1 MRNME
6 QAFVNVTFPEVETL
20 QTIPSSSDEAGKDE
34 LTAQRGVDNHHDNNK
49 TDPVPFPIAIVGMG
63 MRLPGGVRCAEQFWD
78 LIVNKRDGLCQV
90 PGSRY
95 NVEAFYDESRP
106 GAIRTKHGHFLHED
120 ITQLDNVFFGIG
132 KPEAEKLDP
141 QQRLLL
147 EVVWECMENGGQ
159 TDWQGSNIGCYVGV
173 FGEDWLDLLSKDTLQ
188 HDRYRVMSAGD
199 FALSNR
205 VSYVYDLRGPSVTL
219 RTGCS
224 SSMVGLHDACQA
236 LYAGDCS
243 SALVAGTNLIMGPT
257 MTTTMSE
264 NLVVSTSGICK
275 TFDAAADGYGRGEA
289 INVIYIKPLH
299 DALRQGDP
307 IRAIIRSTA
316 VNCDGRTPSITTP
329 GAEAQEQL
337 IRHAYKKAQIVG
349 DEVSR
354 TAFFECHGTGTIVGD
369 TAEASVVANIFGRD
383 GIYIGAV
390 KPNVGH
396 SEGASGITSIIKG
409 VLALENNLIPPNVHF
424 RSPNPKI
431 PFDSAKLR
439 VPVEPTQWPA
449 DRRKRVS
456 VNSFGIGGT
465 NAHTILDC
473 ASLPSPFETIKL
485 GLHARS
491 NSETHLL
498 VVSAKSKSSLDRRVD
513 AVARYVQDKTPSLP
527 DLAYTLARRRVHLP
541 NRAFALANKDG
552 LVSTFEKSTSTGPRV
567 VFAFTGQ
574 GAQWPTMG
582 RDLMAQFPTFRE
594 DIRNLDHVLQTLEVA
609 PAWKIEEELSKRDD
623 TSRVGDAEFAQPLTT
638 AIQIALVNLLREWG
652 VLPTLVVGHSSG
664 EIAAAYASG
673 AISASLAIVLSYFR
687 GQSIKAV
694 PPRDGAMAAVGM
706 SPELAKTYLRQG
718 ITIACEN
725 SPQSVTLSGD
735 KNALDAVLA
744 QIHTDNKDT
753 FIRRLAVNVAYHSH
767 HMTEPAQVYETCI
780 LPFMSHNEYMVPL
793 YSTVTTKV
801 ICDPSELDAGYW
813 CQNLQSTVLF
823 GPALQRILRDDSSGL
838 LFLEVGPHSAL
849 VGPIRQMVQS
859 EQITERTPPYVATLR
874 RGHGRWESLLE
885 TAGRLFCHGAPIN
898 LSAVVADGKVLTD
911 LPLYP
916 WQHEGRLWSESRLSH
931 DWRFREA
938 PYHELLGCRCL
949 ESTSVEP
956 SWRNLLQLDQVPWLT
971 DHRVCKEVVFPCAGY
986 VAMVGEAV
994 HQITGA
1000 TDFTVKNLFM
1010 KTTLTITPSETTEVV
1025 TTLRIGK
1032 LADNIDSSW
1041 YDFTISAFQK
1051 DTWKKYCVGHV
1062 RPGPTKEHPVLEI
1075 PSYCRSVPSDRWYSA
1090 LEARGLDYGP
1100 HFRGLESILA
1110 SPTDPSA
1117 TATIPDRGMFHANHY
1132 ALHPIIIDQSL
1143 QLLSVAATNGIPRKL
1158 TRLCIPMA
1166 IEELYIGTGKGSM
1179 SLEMSCQ
1186 EAGGTLC
1193 GNGAVLAENK
1203 VVLSLRAG
1211 HFFNIQDPDIGRP
1224 VLPVASSP
1232 SWKPHIDFV
1241 PSENQFPPLF
1251 VNLTLAE
1258 GASRLT
1264 LLAILETYHQ
1274 SRALVA
1280 DAPHLKKWHSWL
1292 KSEYDAICHGGGQAW
1307 LTEVKDALALSNHER
1322 SEALKNYKCISNN
1335 EIEMWICELCKSIIG
1350 NVHDMLKGRVEPLD
1364 ILMEDGKLKSFYQ
1377 FASAM
1382 TPWNKYLELLGH
1394 SNPLLRVLEVGGGT
1408 GGDTLMALEG
1418 LSLGNGNRLYAK
1430 YTFTDIS
1437 PAFLPHAKERF
1448 KSYADIE
1455 YATLDISQDPTEQGF
1470 QPASYDLIIA
1480 SNVLHATPSI
1490 STSLTHVRKLLA
1502 PGGRLM
1508 LIELTPET
1516 PLMDY
1521 IMGILP
1527 GWWLGEGDGRV
1538 GKPYITREQWHQKL
1552 LDANFSGVDAALID
1566 NQAPYQLKSHII
1578 SQTVPI
1584 QCAPKVD
1591 AYIYYRGSITEWT
1604 RDLESQLTSAGHTV
1618 RCNNL
1623 QNPPPLGSNVIVL
1636 VDVEGPFLHDMTEED
1651 FRSFQ
1656 MFISNMNSG
1665 RILWVTRSVQ
1675 MHCDD
1680 PRFALTLGVV
1690 RTSRHEVTRDF
1701 ATLELDKVDGDAVRP
1716 VVRVFEKVI
1725 LQTDKPTIQRDFEF
1739 ALQDG
1744 LVHVNRFQWSSLDDQ
1759 LSETSQVD
1767 GPRKLDIASYAI
1779 LDSLA
1784 WSCTGFT
1791 STSLGPKDVE
1801 IDIKY
1806 FALNF
1811 RDMMTAMGFIGNK
1824 DNIGLEASGI
1834 VRRVGSSVT
1843 AVSVG
1848 DRVMVIDRG
1857 LACTRKTIRED
1868 QCLPIPDDISLEDA
1882 AAVTCVYATVIYSLI
1897 YMGNL
1902 EEGQS
1907 VLIHSACGGVG
1918 LAAIQL
1924 CQMIGAEIY
1933 ATVGSEEKVRY
1944 LTETMG
1950 IPSDHIFNS
1959 RNSSFLSGLMTKTN
1973 GRGVDLVLNSLSGEL
1988 LHASWQCV
1996 ARSGKMLELGKRDFM
2011 GHGKLD
2017 MDLFSENRSFI
2028 GVDLLQVLDDSPS
2041 LLHQMAEEMMA
2052 YLVSGRIQPIRP
2064 IHTYDAES
2072 VIKGFRYMQSGQN
2085 MGKIVIRMPD
2095 DPSTLPVTQLHE
2107 MTPYFTDA
2115 SSYLLVGG
2123 LGGLGRAVA
2132 LWMVEKGARHLI
2144 FLSRSDTSSP
2154 KRQAFVQDLI
2164 SQGCSVTA
2172 VTGNV
2177 ANMGDVQRAIAAARK
2192 PIAGVVQMSMVLKDQ
2207 SLRKMSY
2214 EEWKAAL
2221 SPKVQGTWNLHHA
2234 LKHIPLDF
2242 FVLMGSVAG
2251 ICGWSGQ
2258 ANYGAANTFLDAF
2271 VQYRRSQGLVA
2282 SVIDLGLMEDI
2293 GYVNEFSLTDT
2304 LARARSSSILMLE
2317 ESHLLKAMEKAM
2329 LSQRF
2334 DSPSQLV
2341 IGLGVTNAVSDDDL
2355 AVMYTQEAR
2364 CSGWNNILSNVNQTS
2379 VISKADELREYM
2391 KAIQKAPELLDKPA
2405 TEQRLTEE
2413 LGKLIASYTSRPD
2426 DMTRDEL
2433 ANIAIDS
2440 LMTFEIRTWFRRHA
2454 AIELTLLDVS
2464 NAGTA
2469 GELSKIALRKLR
2481 DLLNQGKSEEAR
2493 SAPSTETPNDNYEKD
2508 IEIGAEIRPLPGQAP
2523 DWTSESEGRVFLT
2536 GATGFL
2542 GAFLLE
2548 QFVGLPQVKSIA
2560 CLVRAS
2566 NPEAGMERLSDACR
2580 KFGISTNFRA
2590 KVFVVPGDITKDRL
2604 GLTRQRF
2611 DQLAKWASVVFHFG
2625 AYANYTLPYSVHRN
2639 SNVLGTLEVLRFANS
2654 GRLKTVHHCSSI
2666 SACGIPEALS
2676 GETPEDQRPLLESQ
2690 KISQTLGYSQSKFV
2704 SENIVWNAMDKG
2716 FPIVI
2721 YRPGIVTG
2729 HSITGVCKKEDVFN
2743 RLLSHCIRL
2752 GCYPRPPDQL
2762 AQFVPVD
2769 FVCSAIAHISLRSD
2783 SIGHAFNVVLPG
2795 EGQKI
2800 TLKTIFDLLSQ
2811 ICPTPL
2817 RSMSFPEWADLYLKG
2832 GDANIKVVGPVLSD
2846 RLAGYRLWWDEMDHI
2861 SPFSMQNVHR
2871 ALSDH
2876 PEILRVKSMREL
2888 LKTYYDYWMHEEKD
2902 ES

>member
-1 MRNME
+1 ME
-6 QAFVNVTFPEVETL
+6 QAFVNVTLPEVETL
-20 QTIPSSSDEAGKDE
+20 ATIPSSSDEPLNQGQDE
-34 LTAQRGVDNHHDNNK
+34 CSANNLNGNHR
-49 TDPVPFPIAIVGMG
+49 TEPVPFPIAIVGMG
-63 MRLPGGVRCAEQFWD
+63 MRLPGGVRCAEEFWD
-78 LIVNKRDGLCQV
+78 FIINKRDGLCQV
-90 PGSRY
+90 PDSRY

-106 GAIRTKHGHFLHED
+106 GAIRTKHGHFIHED
-120 ITQLDNVFFGIG
+120 IAQLDNVFFGIG

-159 TDWQGSNIGCYVGV
+159 TDWQGGNIGCYVGV

-236 LYAGDCS
+236 LYTGDCS

-264 NLVVSTSGICK
+264 NMVVSTSGRCK

-289 INVIYIKPLH
+289 VNVIYIKPLH
-299 DALRQGDP
+299 DALQQGDP

-329 GAEAQEQL
+329 GAKAQEQL
-337 IRHAYKKAQIVG
+337 IRHAYKKARIDG
-349 DEVSR
+349 DEVCK
-354 TAFFECHGTGTIVGD
+354 TAFFECHGTGTLVGD
-369 TAEASVVANIFGRD
+369 TAETSVVANIFGRD

-396 SEGASGITSIIKG
+396 SEGASGITSIIKC
-409 VLALENNLIPPNVHF
+409 VLALEHNLIPPNVHF
-424 RSPNPKI
+424 RTPNPKI

-439 VPVEPTQWPA
+439 VPVEPTPWPA
-449 DRRKRVS
+449 DRRNRVS

-465 NAHTILDC
+465 NAH
-473 ASLPSPFETIKL
+473 
-485 GLHARS
+485 
-491 NSETHLL
+491 
-498 VVSAKSKSSLDRRVD
+498 V
-513 AVARYVQDKTPSLP
+513 
-527 DLAYTLARRRVHLP
+527 
-541 NRAFALANKDG
+541 
-552 LVSTFEKSTSTGPRV
+552 
-567 VFAFTGQ
+567 

-582 RDLMAQFPTFRE
+582 RDLMVRFATFRD
-594 DIRNLDHVLQTLEVA
+594 DIRNLDHVLRTLEAA
-609 PAWKIEEELSKRDD
+609 PAWTIEEELSRE
-623 TSRVGDAEFAQPLTT
+623 TEASRIGDAEFTQPLTT
-638 AIQIALVNLLREWG
+638 AIQVALVNLLRRWG
-652 VLPTLVVGHSSG
+652 VCPTSVVGHSSG

-673 AISASLAIVLSYFR
+673 AISASLAIILSYFR
-687 GQSIKAV
+687 GQAIKAV
-694 PPRDGAMAAVGM
+694 PPRSGAMAAVGM

-718 ITIACEN
+718 ITLACEN

-735 KNALDAVLA
+735 KNPLDAMLA
-744 QIHTDNKDT
+744 QIYTDDKDT
-753 FIRRLAVNVAYHSH
+753 FTRRLTVDVAYHSH

-780 LPFMSHNEYMVPL
+780 LPFISHNEYMVPL
-793 YSTVTTKV
+793 YSTVTTRV
-801 ICDPSELDAGYW
+801 VCDPSELDAGYW

-823 GPALQRILRDDSSGL
+823 GPAIQHMTIERI
-838 LFLEVGPHSAL
+838 
-849 VGPIRQMVQS
+849 
-859 EQITERTPPYVATLR
+859 PPYVPTLR
-874 RGHGRWESLLE
+874 RGHSQWESLLE
-885 TAGRLFCHGAPIN
+885 TAGRLFCHGVPID
-898 LSAVVADGKVLTD
+898 LSAVVEDGKVLTD

-916 WQHEGRLWSESRLSH
+916 WQH
-931 DWRFREA
+931 D
-938 PYHELLGCRCL
+938 
-949 ESTSVEP
+949 
-956 SWRNLLQLDQVPWLT
+956 
-971 DHRVCKEVVFPCAGY
+971 
-986 VAMVGEAV
+986 
-994 HQITGA
+994 
-1000 TDFTVKNLFM
+1000 VKNLFM

-1025 TTLRIGK
+1025 TNLRTEK
-1032 LADNIDSSW
+1032 LTDSIDSSW
-1041 YDFTISAFQK
+1041 YEFTISAFQK
-1051 DTWKKYCVGHV
+1051 EVWKKYCVGQV
-1062 RPGPTKEHPVLEI
+1062 RPGPTKEHPI
-1075 PSYCRSVPSDRWYSA
+1075 PKIPTYCRTVPEDRWYNA
-1090 LEARGLDYGP
+1090 LEGRGLDYGP

-1110 SPTDPSA
+1110 STTKPTA
-1117 TATIPDRGMFHANHY
+1117 TATIRDRALFHAHNY

-1143 QLLSVAATNGIPRKL
+1143 QLLSVAATNGLPRRL
-1158 TRLCIPMA
+1158 ARLCIPMA
-1166 IEELYIGTGKGSM
+1166 IEELYIGTGKGPM

-1186 EAGGTLC
+1186 DAGGALC
-1193 GNGAVLAENK
+1193 GNGVVLAENK
-1203 VVLSLRAG
+1203 VVLSLHEG

-1224 VLPVASSP
+1224 LLPVASVP
-1232 SWKPHIDFV
+1232 RWMPHIDFV
-1241 PSENQFPPLF
+1241 PYEKQLPPLYAN
-1251 VNLTLAE
+1251 VPLGE
-1258 GASRLT
+1258 GVARLT
-1264 LLAILETYHQ
+1264 LLAILETYYQ
-1274 SRALVA
+1274 SRTLVA
-1280 DAPHLKKWHSWL
+1280 EVPHLKKWHSWIQ
-1292 KSEYDAICHGGGQAW
+1292 SEYERICRGGQSW
-1307 LTEVKDALALSNHER
+1307 LKDVKDVLSLSHHER
-1322 SEALKNYKCISNN
+1322 IEALKNYKCYSNT
-1335 EIEMWICELCKSIIG
+1335 EIEMWTYEISTSIIRSLP
-1350 NVHDMLKGRVEPLD
+1350 DMMKGKVEPIDL
-1364 ILMEDGKLKSFYQ
+1364 LMEDGKLKSFYQ
-1377 FASAM
+1377 FASRM
-1382 TPWNKYLELLGH
+1382 NPWNKYLTLLGH

-1418 LSLGNGNRLYAK
+1418 LTLGNGNRLYAK

-1455 YATLDISQDPTEQGF
+1455 YAILDISQNPAEQGF
-1470 QPASYDLIIA
+1470 EPGSYDLIIA

-1490 STSLTHVRKLLA
+1490 SKSLTHVRKLLA

-1527 GWWLGEGDGRV
+1527 GWWLGEADGRL
-1538 GKPYITREQWHQKL
+1538 GKPYITSEEWHRKL
-1552 LDANFSGVDAALID
+1552 LDASFTGVDAALTD

-1578 SQTVPI
+1578 SQAVPI
-1584 QCAPKVD
+1584 QSSPKV
-1591 AYIYYRGSITEWT
+1591 AVRILYRGPTTEWAL
-1604 RDLESQLTSAGHTV
+1604 DLESQLSRAGHTV
-1618 RCNNL
+1618 NWHSL
-1623 QNPPPLGSNVIVL
+1623 QTPPPLGSNVIVL
-1636 VDVEGPFLHDMTEED
+1636 VDLEGPFLNDMTEEE
-1651 FRSFQ
+1651 FRCLQ
-1656 MFISNMNSG
+1656 LFISNMNSG
-1665 RILWVTRSVQ
+1665 RILWVTRPVQ

-1680 PRFALTLGVV
+1680 PRFALTLGLV

-1701 ATLELDKVDGDAVRP
+1701 ATLELDKVDEDAVQS
-1716 VVRVFEKVI
+1716 VVQVFEKVV
-1725 LQTDKPTIQRDFEF
+1725 LQTDKPTVQRDFEF

-1744 LVHVNRFQWSSLDDQ
+1744 LVHVNRFQWCSLEEQ
-1759 LSETSQVD
+1759 LIEVSHVD
-1767 GPRKLDIASYAI
+1767 GPRKLDIGSYAI
-1779 LDSLA
+1779 LDSLT
-1784 WSCTGFT
+1784 WSCEGFR
-1791 STSLGPKDVE
+1791 SFPLGAKDVE
-1801 IDIKY
+1801 IDIEY

-1824 DNIGLEASGI
+1824 SNIGLEASGI
-1834 VRRVGSSVT
+1834 VRCVGSGVT

-1868 QCLPIPDDISLEDA
+1868 QCLLIPDDLSLEDA
-1882 AAVTCVYATVIYSLI
+1882 AAVTCVYATVIYSLLH
-1897 YMGNL
+1897 MGNL

-1924 CQMIGAEIY
+1924 CQMIGAEVY

-1950 IPSDHIFNS
+1950 IPAEHIFNS
-1959 RNSSFLSGLMTKTN
+1959 RNSSFLPGLLKKTN

-1988 LHASWQCV
+1988 LHASWKCV
-1996 ARSGKMLELGKRDFM
+1996 ARSGKMLELGKRDFL

-2028 GVDLLQVLDDSPS
+2028 GVDLLQVLDDDPS
-2041 LLHQMAEEMMA
+2041 LLHQMAQEMMA
-2052 YLVSGRIQPIRP
+2052 YLTSGRIQPIRP
-2064 IHTYDAES
+2064 IHTYEA
-2072 VIKGFRYMQSGQN
+2072 VNVKKAFRYMQGGQN

-2095 DPSTLPVTQLHE
+2095 NPTLLPVTQLYE
-2107 MTPYFTDA
+2107 AMPYFTDS

-2132 LWMVEKGARHLI
+2132 MWMVEKGARHLI
-2144 FLSRSDTSSP
+2144 FLSRSDTSSS
-2154 KRQAFVQDLI
+2154 KRQAFVQDLT
-2164 SQGCSVTA
+2164 SQGCCVTA
-2172 VTGNV
+2172 VKGDV
-2177 ANMGDVQRAIAAARK
+2177 ANLGDVQRAIAAARK
-2192 PIAGVVQMSMVLKDQ
+2192 PIAGLVQMSMVLKDQ

-2234 LKHIPLDF
+2234 FKHMPLDF

-2271 VQYRRSQGLVA
+2271 AKYRRSQGLVA

-2293 GYVNEFSLTDT
+2293 GYVSEFSLLDT
-2304 LARARSSSILMLE
+2304 LARARSSSILMLG
-2317 ESHLLKAMEKAM
+2317 ESHLLKAMERTI
-2329 LSQRF
+2329 LSRKF
-2334 DSPSQLV
+2334 ESPSQLI
-2341 IGLGVTNAVSDDDL
+2341 IGLGSTNVMSDDDL
-2355 AVMYTQEAR
+2355 AVMWTQEAR

-2426 DMTRDEL
+2426 EMTRDEL

-2481 DLLNQGKSEEAR
+2481 DLLNQGISGDVKSIESIENA
-2493 SAPSTETPNDNYEKD
+2493 NDNYEKD
-2508 IEIGAEIRPLPGQAP
+2508 MVLGTEIRPLPGEAP

-2548 QFVGLPQVKSIA
+2548 QFICLPQVKSIA
-2560 CLVRAS
+2560 CLVRAT
-2566 NPEAGMERLSDACR
+2566 NAAAGMERLSDACR
-2580 KFGISTNFRA
+2580 KFGITADFRA
-2590 KVFVVPGDITKDRL
+2590 KVFVVPGDITKDHL
-2604 GLTRQRF
+2604 GLARHRY

-2625 AYANYTLPYSVHRN
+2625 AYANYTLPYSVHRS
-2639 SNVLGTLEVLRFANS
+2639 SNVLGTLEILRFANS
-2654 GRLKTVHHCSSI
+2654 GRLKAIHHCSSI

-2704 SENIVWNAMDKG
+2704 SENIAWNAMERG
-2716 FPIVI
+2716 FPIAI

-2769 FVCSAIAHISLRSD
+2769 FVCSAIAQISLCSD

-2800 TLKTIFDLLSQ
+2800 TLKDIFDLLSQ
-2811 ICPTPL
+2811 ICPSPL
-2817 RSMSFPEWADLYLKG
+2817 RSMSFPEWAELYMKG
-2832 GDANIKVVGPVLSD
+2832 GDTNIKVVGPVLVD

-2861 SPFSMQNVHR
+2861 SPYSTVNLHH
-2871 ALSDH
+2871 ALSEH
-2876 PEILRVKSMREL
+2876 PEVLQLKSMRDL
-2888 LKTYYDYWMHEEKD
+2888 LKTYYEYWMHEEKD

>member
-20 QTIPSSSDEAGKDE
+20 ATIPSSSDEPLNQGQDERSDKD
-34 LTAQRGVDNHHDNNK
+34 LNDSHR

-63 MRLPGGVRCAEQFWD
+63 MRLPGGVRCAEGFWEF
-78 LIVNKRDGLCQV
+78 IVNKRDGLCQV
-90 PGSRY
+90 PDSRY
-95 NVEAFYDESRP
+95 NVEAFYDVSRP
-106 GAIRTKHGHFLHED
+106 GAIRTKHGHFIHED
-120 ITQLDNVFFGIG
+120 ITQLDNVFFSIG

-264 NLVVSTSGICK
+264 NMVISTSGICK

-289 INVIYIKPLH
+289 INAIYIKPLH
-299 DALRQGDP
+299 DALQQGDP

-337 IRHAYKKAQIVG
+337 IRHAYSKARIDG
-349 DEVSR
+349 DEVCK
-354 TAFFECHGTGTIVGD
+354 TAFFECHGTGTLVGD
-369 TAEASVVANIFGRD
+369 TAETSVVANIFGRD

-396 SEGASGITSIIKG
+396 SEGASGITSIIKC
-409 VLALENNLIPPNVHF
+409 VLALEHNLIPPNVHF
-424 RSPNPKI
+424 RTPNPKI
-431 PFDSAKLR
+431 PFDSAKLC
-439 VPVEPTQWPA
+439 VPVDPTPWPA
-449 DRRKRVS
+449 DRRNRVS

-465 NAHTILDC
+465 NAH
-473 ASLPSPFETIKL
+473 
-485 GLHARS
+485 
-491 NSETHLL
+491 
-498 VVSAKSKSSLDRRVD
+498 
-513 AVARYVQDKTPSLP
+513 
-527 DLAYTLARRRVHLP
+527 
-541 NRAFALANKDG
+541 
-552 LVSTFEKSTSTGPRV
+552 
-567 VFAFTGQ
+567 

-582 RDLMAQFPTFRE
+582 RDLMVRFASFRD
-594 DIRNLDHVLQTLEVA
+594 DIRNLDRVLRTLEAA
-609 PAWKIEEELSKRDD
+609 PAWTIEGELSRENEA
-623 TSRVGDAEFAQPLTT
+623 SRIGDAEFAQPLTT

-652 VLPTLVVGHSSG
+652 VCPTSVIGHSSG

-673 AISASLAIVLSYFR
+673 AISASLAITLSYFR
-687 GQSIKAV
+687 GQAIKAI
-694 PPRDGAMAAVGM
+694 PPRSGAMAAVGM

-718 ITIACEN
+718 IALACEN

-735 KNALDAVLA
+735 ANALDAVLA
-744 QIHTDNKDT
+744 QIHNDDKDT
-753 FIRRLAVNVAYHSH
+753 FTRRLAVDVAYHSH

-780 LPFMSHNEYMVPL
+780 LPFISHNDYMVPL
-793 YSTVTTKV
+793 YSTVTTRV
-801 ICDPSELDAGYW
+801 VCDPSELDAGYW

-823 GPALQRILRDDSSGL
+823 GPAIQHMVRDNSTGL
-838 LFLEVGPHSAL
+838 LFLEIGPHSAL
-849 VGPIRQMVQS
+849 SGPVRQTIQS
-859 EQITERTPPYVATLR
+859 EQTIERIPPYVPTLR
-874 RGHGRWESLLE
+874 RGHAQWESLLE
-885 TAGRLFCHGAPIN
+885 TAGRLFCHGATID
-898 LSAVVADGKVLTD
+898 LSAAIADGKVLTD

-916 WQHEGRLWSESRLSH
+916 WQHDGKLWSESRLSH

-949 ESTSVEP
+949 ESTKVEP

-986 VAMVGEAV
+986 VAMVGEAIR
-994 HQITGA
+994 QITGT

-1010 KTTLTITPSETTEVV
+1010 KTTLTIAPSEVTEVV
-1025 TTLRIGK
+1025 TSLRTEK
-1032 LADNIDSSW
+1032 LTDNIDSSW
-1041 YDFTISAFQK
+1041 YEFTISAFQK
-1051 DTWKKYCVGHV
+1051 EVWKKYCVGQV
-1062 RPGPTKEHPVLEI
+1062 RPGPTKEHPI
-1075 PSYCRSVPSDRWYSA
+1075 PKNPTYCRTVPQDRWYSA
-1090 LEARGLDYGP
+1090 LEGRGLDYGP

-1110 SPTDPSA
+1110 STTKPTA
-1117 TATIPDRGMFHANHY
+1117 TATIRDRGLFHAHKY

-1143 QLLSVAATNGIPRKL
+1143 QLLSVAATNGIPRRL

-1166 IEELYIGTGKGSM
+1166 IEELYICTGKGPM

-1186 EAGGTLC
+1186 EAGGALC
-1193 GNGAVLAENK
+1193 GNGVVLAENK
-1203 VVLSLRAG
+1203 VVLSLHEG

-1224 VLPVASSP
+1224 LLPVASVP
-1232 SWKPHIDFV
+1232 RWMPHIDFV
-1241 PSENQFPPLF
+1241 PYEKQLPPLY
-1251 VNLTLAE
+1251 VNVPLGE
-1258 GASRLT
+1258 GVARLT

-1274 SRALVA
+1274 SRPLVA
-1280 DAPHLKKWHSWL
+1280 EVPHLKKWHSWIQ
-1292 KSEYDAICHGGGQAW
+1292 SEYERIRRGGQSW
-1307 LTEVKDALALSNHER
+1307 LKDVKDALSLSHHER
-1322 SEALKNYKCISNN
+1322 TEILENYKCYSNT
-1335 EIEMWICELCKSIIG
+1335 EIEMSIYEISRSIIG
-1350 NVHDMLKGRVEPLD
+1350 SLPDMMKGKVEPIDL
-1364 ILMEDGKLKSFYQ
+1364 LMEDGKLKSFYQ
-1377 FASAM
+1377 FASRM
-1382 TPWNKYLELLGH
+1382 NPWNKYLTLLGH

-1418 LSLGNGNRLYAK
+1418 LTLGNGNRLYAK

-1448 KSYADIE
+1448 KTYADIE
-1455 YATLDISQDPTEQGF
+1455 YAILDISQDPAEQGF
-1470 QPASYDLIIA
+1470 EPGSYDLIIA

-1490 STSLTHVRKLLA
+1490 SKSLAHVRKLLA

-1527 GWWLGEGDGRV
+1527 GWWLGEADGRL
-1538 GKPYITREQWHQKL
+1538 GKPYITSEEWHKKL
-1552 LDANFSGVDAALID
+1552 LDASFTGVDAALTD

-1578 SQTVPI
+1578 SQAVPI
-1584 QCAPKVD
+1584 QCSPKV
-1591 AYIYYRGSITEWT
+1591 AVRIFYRGPITEWAL
-1604 RDLESQLTSAGHTV
+1604 DLESQLSRAGHTV
-1618 RCNNL
+1618 NWHSL

-1636 VDVEGPFLHDMTEED
+1636 VDLEGPFLNDMTEEE
-1651 FRSFQ
+1651 FRCLQ
-1656 MFISNMNSG
+1656 LFISNMNSG
-1665 RILWVTRSVQ
+1665 RILWVTRPVQ
-1675 MHCDD
+1675 TQCDD

-1701 ATLELDKVDGDAVRP
+1701 ATLELDKVDEAAVQS
-1716 VVRVFEKVI
+1716 VVQVFEKVI
-1725 LQTDKPTIQRDFEF
+1725 LQTDKPTVQRDFEF

-1744 LVHVNRFQWSSLDDQ
+1744 LVHVNRFQWSSLDEQ
-1759 LSETSQVD
+1759 LIEASQVD
-1767 GPRKLDIASYAI
+1767 GARKLDIGSYAI
-1779 LDSLA
+1779 LDSLT
-1784 WSCTGFT
+1784 WSCEGFT
-1791 STSLGPKDVE
+1791 SSPLKAKDVE

-1834 VRRVGSSVT
+1834 VRCVGSGVT

-1882 AAVTCVYATVIYSLI
+1882 AAVTCVYATVIYSLM
-1897 YMGNL
+1897 YMGNI

-1950 IPSDHIFNS
+1950 IPAEHIFNS
-1959 RNSSFLSGLMTKTN
+1959 RNSSFLPGLLRRTN

-1988 LHASWQCV
+1988 LHASWKCV
-1996 ARSGKMLELGKRDFM
+1996 APSGKMLELGKRDFL

-2017 MDLFSENRSFI
+2017 MDLFSKNRSFI
-2028 GVDLLQVLDDSPS
+2028 GVDLLQVLDDDPS
-2041 LLHQMAEEMMA
+2041 LLHQMAQEMMA
-2052 YLVSGRIQPIRP
+2052 YLTAGRIQPIRP
-2064 IHTYDAES
+2064 IHTYEA
-2072 VIKGFRYMQSGQN
+2072 VNVKKAFRYMQGGQN

-2095 DPSTLPVTQLHE
+2095 NPSLLPVTQLHE
-2107 MTPYFTDA
+2107 ATPYFTDS

-2132 LWMVEKGARHLI
+2132 MWMVEKGARHLI
-2144 FLSRSDTSSP
+2144 FLSRSDTSSS
-2154 KRQAFVQDLI
+2154 KRQAFVQDLT
-2164 SQGCSVTA
+2164 SQGCCVTA
-2172 VTGNV
+2172 VKGDV
-2177 ANMGDVQRAIAAARK
+2177 ANVGDVQRAIAAARN
-2192 PIAGVVQMSMVLKDQ
+2192 PIAGVIQMSMVLKDQ

-2221 SPKVQGTWNLHHA
+2221 SPKVRGTWNLHHA
-2234 LKHIPLDF
+2234 FQHLPLDF

-2271 VQYRRSQGLVA
+2271 AKYRRSQGLVA

-2293 GYVNEFSLTDT
+2293 GYVSEFSLLDT
-2304 LARARSSSILMLE
+2304 LARARSSSILMLG
-2317 ESHLLKAMEKAM
+2317 ESHLLKAMERTI
-2329 LSQRF
+2329 LSPRF
-2334 DSPSQLV
+2334 ESSSQLI
-2341 IGLGVTNAVSDDDL
+2341 IGLGSTNVMSDDDL
-2355 AVMYTQEAR
+2355 AVMWTQEAR

-2426 DMTRDEL
+2426 EMTRDEL

-2481 DLLNQGKSEEAR
+2481 DLLNQGR
-2493 SAPSTETPNDNYEKD
+2493 SGDVKNVESIENINDNYGKD
-2508 IEIGAEIRPLPGQAP
+2508 MMLGTEIRSLPGEAP

-2548 QFVGLPQVKSIA
+2548 QFICLPQVKSIA

-2566 NPEAGMERLSDACR
+2566 NAAAGMERLSDACR
-2580 KFGISTNFRA
+2580 KFGITTNFRA
-2590 KVFVVPGDITKDRL
+2590 KVFVVPGDITKDHL
-2604 GLTRQRF
+2604 GLARQRY

-2625 AYANYTLPYSVHRN
+2625 AYANYTLPYSVHRS
-2639 SNVLGTLEVLRFANS
+2639 SNVIGTLEILRFANS
-2654 GRLKTVHHCSSI
+2654 GRLKAVHHCSSI

-2704 SENIVWNAMDKG
+2704 SENIAWSAMERG
-2716 FPIVI
+2716 FPIAI

-2769 FVCSAIAHISLRSD
+2769 FVCSAIAQISLRSD

-2800 TLKTIFDLLSQ
+2800 TLKDIFDLLSQ
-2811 ICPTPL
+2811 ICPSPL
-2817 RSMSFPEWADLYLKG
+2817 RSMSFPEWAELYMKG
-2832 GDANIKVVGPVLSD
+2832 GDTNIKVVGPVLVD

-2861 SPFSMQNVHR
+2861 SPYSTVNLHH
-2871 ALSDH
+2871 ALSEH
-2876 PEILRVKSMREL
+2876 PEILQLKSMREL
-2888 LKTYYDYWMHEEKD
+2888 LKTYYEYWMHEEQD